1 MSEVRK
7 RILWLIFLLL
17 LATVAWSWFSDGV
30 VRQIADSQDSAG
42 RVDQIKRYITSFGAA
57 APLVYVLLVI
67 VEVVIA
73 PIPGLMLYAPGG
85 VLFGPIAGGALSLLG
100 NVVGA
105 AIACGLTRS
114 IGNSWLSRFFAQS
127 QLDQLQARLESRG
140 AWVIFLLR
148 LNPLTSSDIVS
159 YAAGFTRIPLRS
171 VVFATGCGL
180 APLCFAQAWLA
191 ENLLTFYPA
200 LLYPLALLMVV
211 YVIVVIAV
219 LYRIVVKARPAE

>member
-1 MSEVRK
+1 MSDVRK

-17 LATVAWSWFSDGV
+17 LAAAAWSWFSDGV
-30 VRQIADSQDSAG
+30 VRKIIGSEDTTV
-42 RVDQIKRYITSFGAA
+42 RFDQIKQYILSFGAA

-67 VEVVIA
+67 AEVVIA

-85 VLFGPIAGGALSLLG
+85 ILFGPVAGGALSLLG
-100 NVVGA
+100 NVAGA

-114 IGNSWLSRFFAQS
+114 IGNSWLSRFFEPQ
-127 QLDQLQARLESRG
+127 QLEQLQTKLEARG
-140 AWVIFLLR
+140 AWLIFLLR

-191 ENLLTFYPA
+191 ESLLTSYPA
-200 LLYPLALLMVV
+200 LLYPLVVLMAA
-211 YVIVVIAV
+211 YVIVVVVV
-219 LYRIVVKARPAE
+219 LYRIVVKSGPAE